1 MAMQITIKDIAKILG
16 ISVSTVS
23 RALKN
28 HPDISA
34 DTKKEVQEL
43 AKRLNYSPN
52 SIALSLRNRKSFSIG
67 IIIPEI
73 VHHFFSCVI
82 SGIEQVANQNGY
94 NVIIMQSDESYD
106 RELSICRSALNTRID
121 GVLVSMSKTTFEYE
135 HFRELQQAGI
145 SMVFFDRIC
154 GALDTDRVVVD
165 DFQGAYSA
173 VEHLIAVGCK
183 RIAHL
188 SAPQHLQIAQKRQM
202 GYLQALKDN
211 HIPVD
216 ENLIIACDNQQ
227 DAKIVGR
234 QLMEMTAR
242 PDGIFAVNDVT
253 AAGAMY
259 AIKKAGFSVP
269 DDVAVCGFT
278 DGLISTLTDP
288 TLTTVEQ
295 HGEEMGRVAAE
306 MLLKRVNADDSY
318 PTITKVLKTNLIIRE
333 STQRK
338 LIH

>member
-1 MAMQITIKDIAKILG
+1 MATQVTIKDIAKILG

-23 RALKN
+23 RALKD
-28 HPDISA
+28 HPDISS

-52 SIALSLRNRKSFSIG
+52 TIALSLRNRKSFSIG

-82 SGIEQVANQNGY
+82 SGIEQVANQKGY
-94 NVIIMQSDESYD
+94 NVIIMQSNESYE
-106 RELSICRSALNTRID
+106 REVSICHSAMNTRID
-121 GVLVSMSKTTFEYE
+121 GVLVSMSKTTHDYH
-135 HFRELQQAGI
+135 HFQELQQAGI
-145 SMVFFDRIC
+145 PMVFFDRIC

-202 GYLQALKDN
+202 GYVQALKDH

-227 DAKIVGR
+227 EAKIIGE
-234 QLMEMTAR
+234 QLMKMEQR

-259 AIKKAGFSVP
+259 AIKRAGFRVP
-269 DDVAVCGFT
+269 EDVAVCGFT

-288 TLTTVEQ
+288 TLTTVGQ
-295 HGEEMGRVAAE
+295 HGEEMGRIAAE
-306 MLLKRVNADDSY
+306 LLLKRVNSEEPY
-318 PTITKVLKTNLIIRE
+318 PTETKVLKTNLIVRE
-333 STQRK
+333 STKCGNR
-338 LIH
+338 